1 VGRKNEATRRRMR
14 AGGGGWWSD
23 EGEGTRRMGRRSLR
37 EREGERERERGR
49 SGRVERAPCSP
60 SDALLKVKVFRPSLV
75 EGMSDGGRRR
85 ESIGEGRRRE
95 LRDKRW

>member
-1 VGRKNEATRRRMR
+1 MREGNETDGGRSRR
-14 AGGGGWWSD
+14 GG
-23 EGEGTRRMGRRSLR
+23 R
-37 EREGERERERGR
+37 EREGESEEGR
-49 SGRVERAPCSP
+49 SREEEGEAEGWKERAPCSP

-85 ESIGEGRRRE
+85 ESIGEERQRE